1 MEFGFK
7 IIYLGEKRERKE
19 NPQFSTKNG
28 RSSDTTLDERVVL
41 LTAVTQDQPEHIS
54 LLAK

>member
-1 MEFGFK
+1 VKFGFK